1 MWTGVP
7 AALVTTMSVRDRH
20 CQGPTRR
27 MIAGI
32 QRGGA
37 GAGAEAVPG
46 QGATTTVA
54 AGDIQ
59 MGDQLIVIWI
69 TPSSQTQTLL
79 P

>member
-1 MWTGVP
+1 
-7 AALVTTMSVRDRH
+7 
-20 CQGPTRR
+20 

-32 QRGGA
+32 QRGGAGAA

-54 AGDIQ
+54 AGEIQ